1 MIALLLFACDGGEAT
16 YPKDSGEPVDS
27 SPPDTDSAPPDSEAD
42 SGRDTADTGDS
53 GDSVDTDSG
62 VGAETGDTGGDDTGD
77 TDTGEVVAGP
87 AVILFIGDG
96 MGFEHVEGGGVYLT
110 GAAGSLTMETLP
122 FQGRLRTAS
131 LSGLTDSAASS
142 TAYATGNKTY
152 NGMLGLDRD
161 GVEIQN
167 LGERARAMGMSVGLV
182 TTDDLTGATPSAQ
195 WVHVEDR
202 GDSEVIAEAYL
213 ADMPDVAFGGGYLA
227 FEDLLATA
235 SVNLVRDASDLA
247 AAAYDGRPLLGLFA
261 DDTFPFVADGYEADQ
276 PTLAEMTEAALA
288 WLEGDPDGFFL
299 LVEGAR
305 IDHASHGNDEDSV
318 YDEVLSLDDAVS
330 VAMTWAAS
338 RDATIVV
345 TADHECGGL
354 TVDSTGTAGVVPAT
368 EWRWGKH
375 TNADVPVFATGTLA
389 TALDGI
395 REDQLWVHEVLA
407 AAIDGAT
414 SVTAPTV
421 PTLVDGYTDDL
432 GAQVTTQTQATSF
445 GASYNQ
451 LDGLRVTA
459 DGDGL
464 YLGIDG
470 VFERGDNAAMVL
482 LDLDYGSSTGWG
494 AGTTLADA
502 LGEVDAAITELGIS
516 VSASGVGFD
525 AVSASL
531 GAQECE
537 EGLLTEEAGLRGL
550 TGDVGRPEDFAWW
563 DMISNFDDGNIAEGS
578 ASADAGSTGLTE
590 NGWEM
595 LLPWDSLY
603 PTGIPASGTTVALV
617 VVLADDDGSYI
628 SNQALPPL
636 SSSTEPG
643 NDAVS
648 IESVVTISVDATGTV
663 TTAAAVVP

>member
-1 MIALLLFACDGGEAT
+1 MLALLLFACDGGEAT
-16 YPKDSGEPVDS
+16 YPKDTGHPADS
-27 SPPDTDSAPPDSEAD
+27 SSPDSEDSSKDSSVD
-42 SGRDTADTGDS
+42 SGRDTSDTGDS
-53 GDSVDTDSG
+53 TDTDSS
-62 VGAETGDTGGDDTGD
+62 VIEETGDTGDSA
-77 TDTGEVVAGP
+77 DTGEVVAGP

-142 TAYATGNKTY
+142 TAYATGSKTF

-161 GVEIQN
+161 GLEIEN
-167 LGERARAMGMSVGLV
+167 LGERARSLGMSVGLV

-213 ADMPDVAFGGGYLA
+213 ADMPDLAFGGGYLA
-227 FEDLLATA
+227 FEDLLSSA
-235 SVNLVRDASDLA
+235 SVNLLRTSSDLA

-261 DDTFPFVADGYEADQ
+261 DDTFPYVAQGYDADQ
-276 PTLAEMTEAALA
+276 PTLAEMTEAALG

-305 IDHASHGNDEDSV
+305 IDHASHGNDENSV
-318 YDEVLSLDDAVS
+318 YDEVVAFDEAIA
-330 VAMTWAAS
+330 VAMRWAAS
-338 RDATIVV
+338 RDATLVV

-354 TVDSTGTAGVVPAT
+354 SVGSTGTPGVVPPT

-389 TALDGI
+389 TALDGV

-432 GAQVTTQTQATSF
+432 GAQVTVQSQATSF
-445 GASYNQ
+445 GAGYNQ

-459 DGDGL
+459 DADGL
-464 YLGIDG
+464 YVGVDG
-470 VFERGDNAAMVL
+470 VFERGNNTAVVL

-494 AGTTLADA
+494 AGTSLGDMI
-502 LGEVDAAITELGIS
+502 GEVDAAITTLDIS

-537 EGLLTEEAGLRGL
+537 QGLLTEEAGLRGL
-550 TGDVGRPEDFAWW
+550 SGDVGRPEDFAWW
-563 DMISNFDDGNIAEGS
+563 DMISNFDDGNIADGS

-595 LLPWDSLY
+595 LLPWGSLY
-603 PTGIPASGTTVALV
+603 PSGIPASGATVALV
-617 VVLADDDGSYI
+617 VLLADDDGSYI

-636 SSSTEPG
+636 SSATEPG

-648 IESVVTISVDATGTV
+648 IESVVTISIDATGAV